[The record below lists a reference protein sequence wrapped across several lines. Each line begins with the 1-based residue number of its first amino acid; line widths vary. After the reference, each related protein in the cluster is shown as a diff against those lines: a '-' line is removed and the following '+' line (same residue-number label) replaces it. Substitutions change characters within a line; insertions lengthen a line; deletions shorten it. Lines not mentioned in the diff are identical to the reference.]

1 MPVGGIDE
9 ASGGA
14 ARPRPC
20 ESDRAGARPDVR
32 WIAVNHVKLSNR
44 ARRAA
49 ADLLFLFVLPG
60 LVALLPW
67 PLGFAVL
74 KRCARVDLLYRS
86 SVAPAWSA
94 ARRYLPDADETA
106 WKRRHRLLRLV
117 ETVDSYLTLLRSR
130 TWWRRRIVR
139 DGDWPSPRTPTLLL
153 TFHWGAG
160 HWVWSQLR
168 LHGID
173 AHFLARRPGPGD
185 LGVGRL
191 SVLYGR
197 FRGSALRRIG
207 SAGPLFLGGS
217 VPQIEAAF
225 AEGRSVVGMLD
236 LPPRPGRSA
245 FRASVLGRT
254 AHLPSGLAELAVRS
268 GVPVTIFS
276 CGFDPETGARMLRIE
291 TLPAD
296 ADVAQ
301 IMTRYA
307 AHLDRCLRDQPA
319 YWQMW
324 SAADAIFETAAP
336 QAAPAASPPAL

>member
-1 MPVGGIDE
+1 MMRGV
-9 ASGGA
+9 
-14 ARPRPC
+14 ARRGR
-20 ESDRAGARPDVR
+20 DRASRAGRTSGRDVR
-32 WIAVNHVKLSNR
+32 WIADSHVKLSNR
-44 ARRAA
+44 VRRAA
-49 ADLLFLFVLPG
+49 ADFLFLFVLPG
-60 LVALLPW
+60 LVAVLPW

-86 SVAPAWSA
+86 SVAPAWSV

-117 ETVDSYLTLLRSR
+117 EPVDSYLTLLRGR

-139 DGDWPSPRTPTLLL
+139 DGAWPAAGTPALLL

-168 LHGID
+168 MHGID
-173 AHFLARRPGPGD
+173 AHFLARQPGPGD

-197 FRGSALRRIG
+197 FRGWALRRIG
-207 SAGPLFLGGS
+207 SAGPLYLGGS

-225 AEGRSVVGMLD
+225 AEGRSIVGMLD
-236 LPPRPGRSA
+236 LPPRPARSA
-245 FRASVLGRT
+245 FRASLLGRT
-254 AHLPSGLAELAVRS
+254 VRLPSGLAELAVRS
-268 GVPVTIFS
+268 GVPVVIFS
-276 CGFDPETGARMLRIE
+276 CGLDPDTGTRTLRIE

-296 ADVAQ
+296 AGIEQ
-301 IMTRYA
+301 IMVRYA
-307 AHLDRCLRDQPA
+307 AHLDRCLREQPA

-324 SAADAIFETAAP
+324 SAADAIFEAAP
-336 QAAPAASPPAL
+336 PPAPTASPPTAP